1 MTWSYEDQVGIRS
14 FLTVATNVTTGVS
27 ILELTNNNNNPGTYS
42 CQVTRNG
49 SIVTYIAEISGR
61 SGE

>member
-1 MTWSYEDQVGIRS
+1 MTWSYEDPVGIRS
-14 FLTVATNVTTGVS
+14 SLTAATNITTGVS
-27 ILELTNNNNNPGTYS
+27 ILELTNNNNPGTYS

-49 SIVTYIAEISGR
+49 AFVTYIAEISGR